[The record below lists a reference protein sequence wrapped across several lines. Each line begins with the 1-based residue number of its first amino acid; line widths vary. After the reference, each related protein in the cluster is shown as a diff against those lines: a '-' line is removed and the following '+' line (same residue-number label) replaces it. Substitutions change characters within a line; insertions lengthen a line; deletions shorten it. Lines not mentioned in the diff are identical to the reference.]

1 MRILDLI
8 RKQNYE
14 EREPGLYSEH
24 GRLKITWKEL
34 LKNRMICV
42 SGNVLYAG
50 YNNYKLDGILII
62 SKTVEIIEF
71 RAFNLC
77 YQWDHHNCQDRIKL
91 ERDCLYKNRII

>member
-42 SGNVLYAG
+42 SGKVLYAG

-77 YQWDHHNCQDRIKL
+77 CQWDQVTENVST
-91 ERDCLYKNRII
+91 